1 MKPALAIFAF
11 TRPASLSRLLDSL
24 SACPEFG
31 SAAVNIFIDGPR
43 SAAEAETV
51 AQTIAVARQAARAD
65 WRIVVA
71 ETNRGLRRSIHAGV
85 SDVCER
91 FGHAI
96 VLEDD
101 LILSPA
107 ALTYFSE
114 ALVRYADDARVWS
127 ICGYTY
133 KHPDLTRDN
142 RAFFL
147 PFAHPWGW
155 ATWQRAWRQF
165 EFEQPS
171 LPAETLNSAS
181 FRRFFDVN
189 GLSNASDLLD
199 LAQQGLVDSW
209 FIRWHQ
215 KIFSQGGV
223 SLFPSRPYVVNAG
236 VGKGG
241 THASRLNPYKLL
253 LGTQVPD
260 NDTVGRW
267 PDRVEIDFPALD
279 LMRRGRDATVQRV
292 LARLGHIKRLLK
304 RWKSGSRP
312 GVGKG

>member
-11 TRPASLSRLLDSL
+11 TRPDSLSRLLNSL

-31 SAAVNIFIDGPR
+31 YAAVTIFIDGPR
-43 SAAEAETV
+43 SPAEAEV
-51 AQTIAVARQAARAD
+51 VGRTIRVAREAARDD
-65 WRIVVA
+65 WRIVIA

-107 ALTYFSE
+107 ALTYFTQ
-114 ALVRYADDARVWS
+114 ALERYADTPRVWS
-127 ICGYTY
+127 VCGYTY
-133 KHPDLTRDN
+133 QHPDLGADN
-142 RAFFL
+142 RSFFL

-155 ATWQRAWRQF
+155 ATWQRTWSQF
-165 EFEQPS
+165 EYDQPAV
-171 LPAETLNSAS
+171 PAATLESPS

-223 SLFPSRPYVVNAG
+223 SLFPSRAYVVNAG

-260 NDTVGRW
+260 NDAVGAW
-267 PDRVEIDFPALD
+267 PDRIETDFVALD

-304 RWKSGSRP
+304 RWKSGFAL
-312 GVGKG
+312 GGEQT